1 MGLRK
6 QWDVTNVARQIN
18 IARMESTAPQNDGFT
33 QLMAKQDLYKIK
45 WIVEDAIRACPDF
58 GSIETQWLRE
68 QEQRHILDIL
78 REDYNP

>member
-1 MGLRK
+1 MGFRK
-6 QWDVTNVARQIN
+6 QWNIADVARQIN

-45 WIVEDAIRACPDF
+45 WIVEDAIHACPNF
-58 GSIETQWLRE
+58 GETEAQWLHE
-68 QEQRHILDIL
+68 QEQKQILDIL